1 MKTPILLFA
10 LCTRRCRYFVRRA
23 RSAEAEGRR
32 SRSGHEPKACAAEPS
47 AETKPAPAQ
56 EKQNQPA
63 SVSAP
68 APAPAPP
75 AGEAEES
82 AHPPL
87 ITSELGGRDL
97 TFLTNAIEHG
107 KTQLYLGELARTKAT
122 SEQVKAVGEALAST
136 QAEENRKLI
145 QLGAMKGV
153 NLSSEPPHA
162 KKALDARLEKLTGPK
177 LEKTLLEEI
186 VAINQRAVATYEAAV
201 ESQDDDIKAF
211 VEQGLPLAEEKLRAA
226 GKMTGTAPRPPKP
239 AAAAAAE
246 APAAPEAAKDKRAQ

>member
-1 MKTPILLFA
+1 LTPKT
-10 LCTRRCRYFVRRA
+10 
-23 RSAEAEGRR
+23 AEPTPQQ
-32 SRSGHEPKACAAEPS
+32 PKPS
-47 AETKPAPAQ
+47 AETKSAPTEGKQTPPAPALS
-56 EKQNQPA
+56 E
-63 SVSAP
+63 SAP
-68 APAPAPP
+68 APAG
-75 AGEAEES
+75 GEAEEN

-145 QLGAMKGV
+145 RLGAMKGV

-162 KKALDARLEKLTGPK
+162 KKGLDARLEKLSGPK

-201 ESQDDDIKAF
+201 ESHDDDIKAF
-211 VEQGLPLAEEKLRAA
+211 VDQGLPLAEEKLRVA
-226 GKMTGTAPRPPKP
+226 GKMAGTAPRQPKP
-239 AAAAAAE
+239 AASAVAE
-246 APAAPEAAKDKRAQ
+246 TPAAPEASKDKPPQ